1 MSKRFIDSDEVYNFM
16 DNPNDAWIY
25 PMVESY
31 IDQAGLALD
40 EEFDVTELNEWLED
54 ELSIIQDGF
63 NNYLDY
69 HW

>member
-16 DNPNDAWIY
+16 NNPNDAWIY

-31 IDQAGLALD
+31 IDQTGLDLD
-40 EEFDVTELNEWLED
+40 DEFDVTELNEWLED

-69 HW
+69 H

>member
-16 DNPNDAWIY
+16 NNPNDAWIY

-31 IDQAGLALD
+31 IDQAGLDLD

-63 NNYLDY
+63 NKRIKI
-69 HW
+69 

>member
-16 DNPNDAWIY
+16 NNHNDAWIY

-31 IDQAGLALD
+31 IDQAGLDLD

-69 HW
+69 H

>member
-16 DNPNDAWIY
+16 NNPNDAWIY
-25 PMVESY
+25 PMGESY
-31 IDQAGLALD
+31 IDQAGLDLD

-69 HW
+69 H